1 VARKFWKTS
10 PAPCFSVVSD
20 EEVAVGIQRLAERN
34 QYNADQYLA
43 LLDSLM
49 DAMQQ
54 EKL

>member
-1 VARKFWKTS
+1 M
-10 PAPCFSVVSD
+10 
-20 EEVAVGIQRLAERN
+20 QRLEDRN

-54 EKL
+54 ENL

>member
-1 VARKFWKTS
+1 
-10 PAPCFSVVSD
+10 VSD